1 MGRMVERGGKQVKV
15 FRAADGRK
23 CAVRMTAE
31 KEAERELL
39 RMAAAVMPVLMIVV
53 FALASGMI

>member
-1 MGRMVERGGKQVKV
+1 MKV
-15 FRAADGRK
+15 FRAVDGRR

-31 KEAERELL
+31 EEAERELL
-39 RMAAAVMPVLMIVV
+39 RLAAAVMPVLMIVV